1 MRVRP
6 EWQTVVDNLV
16 RRGQRRG
23 FVIEGEIPA
32 EIKLLFP
39 ALYRPDDDF
48 REIAQQVRAGGVE
61 VAADV
66 SDPPLREGAGGETP
80 PARDPVKM
88 YMRSIGQVPRLTLQQ
103 EVKTSMAVAEGRLA
117 AARLEAAGA
126 GNGAENPLARR
137 EKARLAREVAA
148 GRRAAVRLVEANL
161 RLVVKIARGF
171 HRRRGNV
178 PLLDLVQEG
187 NLGLMRAVDRFDYR
201 LGFRFSTY
209 AAWWIKQAIFRGL
222 DDQGRLLRLPGHITE
237 MAARFHASQ
246 VALCQKLGR
255 MPTLDELSLDMGIE
269 RSRVEKLREVLADG
283 LSLDAAAA
291 SGQAEI
297 EGQSTAVGSF
307 LTDQGEASP
316 AKPVA
321 QRMLEEYMALA
332 LECLDGRQRD
342 VIVLRYGLADGHPRP
357 LKAVA
362 EMMRVSPE
370 RIRQM
375 EIRALEKLRQRREGD
390 EEFAAYLWENDW

>member
-1 MRVRP
+1 MRP

-16 RRGQRRG
+16 QRGQRRG

-48 REIAQQVRAGGVE
+48 REIAQRVRAGGVE

-66 SDPPLREGAGGETP
+66 SDPPLREINGDEKRATG
-80 PARDPVKM
+80 DPIGM
-88 YMRSIGQVPRLTLQQ
+88 YLRSIGQVPRLTLRQ
-103 EVKTSMAVAEGRLA
+103 EVKTSLAVAEGRLA
-117 AARLEAAGA
+117 AARLEAAA
-126 GNGAENPLARR
+126 PLTRR
-137 EKARLAREVAA
+137 DKGRLAREAAA

-161 RLVVKIARGF
+161 RLVVTIARGF
-171 HRRRGNV
+171 YRRGNV

-209 AAWWIKQAIFRGL
+209 AAWWIRQAISRGL
-222 DDQGRLLRLPGHITE
+222 EDQGRLLRLPGHIADL
-237 MAARFHASQ
+237 AARFHSSQ
-246 VALCQKLGR
+246 IALCQKLGR
-255 MPTLDELSLDMGIE
+255 MPTLDELSLDLEME
-269 RSRVEKLREVLADG
+269 RSQVEQLREVLADG
-283 LSLDAAAA
+283 VSLDDSAAPD
-291 SGQAEI
+291 QAEI
-297 EGQSTAVGSF
+297 EGQPTSYGSF

-316 AKPVA
+316 VRPVA

-332 LECLDGRQRD
+332 LECLEGRQRD
-342 VIVLRYGLADGHPRP
+342 VILLRYGLADGHPRP

>member
-16 RRGQRRG
+16 QRGQRRG
-23 FVIEGEIPA
+23 FVVEGEIAA

-48 REIAQQVRAGGVE
+48 GEIAQRVRAGGVE
-61 VAADV
+61 VAADAP
-66 SDPPLREGAGGETP
+66 DPPLREDNGDKRPVA
-80 PARDPVKM
+80 ADPVGM
-88 YMRSIGQVPRLTLQQ
+88 YLRSIGQVPRLTLRQ
-103 EVKTSMAVAEGRLA
+103 EVQTSMAVAEGRLA

-126 GNGAENPLARR
+126 GNGSEAPLTRR

-171 HRRRGNV
+171 YRRGNV

-209 AAWWIKQAIFRGL
+209 AAWWIKQALFRSL
-222 DDQGRLLRLPGHITE
+222 EDQGRLLRLPGHIAE
-237 MAARFHASQ
+237 MAARFHSSQ
-246 VALCQKLGR
+246 IALCQKLGR
-255 MPTLDELSLDMGIE
+255 MPTLDELSLELEME
-269 RSRVEKLREVLADG
+269 RSRVEQLREVLADG
-283 LSLDAAAA
+283 LSLDAVAAPD
-291 SGQAEI
+291 QAEI
-297 EGQSTAVGSF
+297 EGRPTAYGSF

-316 AKPVA
+316 VKPVA
-321 QRMLEEYMALA
+321 QRMLEEYMAVV

-342 VIVLRYGLADGHPRP
+342 VILLRYGLADGHPRP
-357 LKAVA
+357 LKDVA

-375 EIRALEKLRQRREGD
+375 EIRALEKLRQHREGD